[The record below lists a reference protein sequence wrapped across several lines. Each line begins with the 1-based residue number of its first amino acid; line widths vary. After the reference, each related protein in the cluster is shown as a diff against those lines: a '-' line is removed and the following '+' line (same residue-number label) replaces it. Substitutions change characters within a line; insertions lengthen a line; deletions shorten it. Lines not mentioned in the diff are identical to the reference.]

1 MRKGITTTG
10 FEYSYD
16 ESKLDDMRFVD
27 LLATIID
34 EDSEDLKII
43 TSASKII
50 TMILGPAQK
59 AKLYDHIASQ
69 NDGRVPVD
77 VVMSELNNIIQPN
90 EEATKN

>member
-10 FEYSYD
+10 FAFEYD
-16 ESKLDDMRFVD
+16 ERKMDDMRFVD

-34 EDSEDLKII
+34 EDSEDLKIVS
-43 TSASKII
+43 SASKII
-50 TMILGPAQK
+50 SMILGNEQK

-69 NDGRVPVD
+69 HEGRVPVD

-90 EEATKN
+90 EEDTKN